1 MAIYNYLKARLKI
14 KNLDYTKEKIKE
26 VLIGKNISEK
36 EIDIFIQVIKNCEI
50 ARFSPT
56 TDVKMKSDFDKVLTI
71 MSTID
76 KKLWGIFLFF

>member
-1 MAIYNYLKARLKI
+1 MALYNYLKARLKI

-50 ARFSPT
+50 ARFSPN
-56 TDVKMKSDFDKVLTI
+56 TDVKMKSDFDKALTI

-76 KKLWGIFLFF
+76 KKL